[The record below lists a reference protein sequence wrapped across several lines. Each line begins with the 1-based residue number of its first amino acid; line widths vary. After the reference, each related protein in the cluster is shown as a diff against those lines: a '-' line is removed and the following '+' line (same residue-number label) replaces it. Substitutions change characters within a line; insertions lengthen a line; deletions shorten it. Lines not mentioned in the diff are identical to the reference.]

1 MFPKHCEFSARKKK
15 LYDRLRAEEYEGT
28 VDHYIVY
35 IMVRESLTL
44 IFAVS
49 EQLMG
54 VLNHSQN
61 SSKFI
66 STAKTTQQTRIECD
80 HR

>member
-1 MFPKHCEFSARKKK
+1 MFSARKKK

-54 VLNHSQN
+54 VLNHSHPFTKIHPN
-61 SSKFI
+61 SK
-66 STAKTTQQTRIECD
+66 ALPKQHNKRE
-80 HR
+80 